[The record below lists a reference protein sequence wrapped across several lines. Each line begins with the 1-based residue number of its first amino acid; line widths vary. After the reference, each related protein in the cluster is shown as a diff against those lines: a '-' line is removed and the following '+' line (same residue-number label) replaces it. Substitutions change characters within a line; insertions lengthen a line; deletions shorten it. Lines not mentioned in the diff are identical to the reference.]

1 MVFRLPLQVL
11 AIILIIFGLVILPP
25 KKRLAQAGACPD

>member
-11 AIILIIFGLVILPP
+11 AIIIIIFGLVILP
-25 KKRLAQAGACPD
+25 KKKAGPSRNLP